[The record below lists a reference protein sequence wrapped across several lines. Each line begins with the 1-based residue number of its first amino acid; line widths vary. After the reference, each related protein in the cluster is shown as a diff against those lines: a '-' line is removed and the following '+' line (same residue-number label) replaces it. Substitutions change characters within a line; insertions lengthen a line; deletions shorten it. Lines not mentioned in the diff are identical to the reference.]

1 MGGDWNTVWDRSE
14 NNTNIDTFN
23 MHLVPNK
30 VNCELLRNMCIGL
43 SLLDPTRVL
52 YPNSRLYT
60 YAPFGNLRSNRSRLD
75 FFVISDSLLPALLEC
90 KPALVPTINLFD
102 HKPVTLRL
110 GQAEVH
116 GPRPPAKLRNSNL
129 GNSYLRFS
137 VLLAA
142 YNCYMYGILVE
153 GEDDRN
159 ASQAVDLIRQKGKVI
174 SEKLKELMNL
184 KETMAIGGINE
195 FKKLQEAGMVGEIEM
210 HFSDLPSI
218 DALEQFRKKADS
230 STFFESLVKQTSI
243 YGIKA
248 QKKIAYLYRLN
259 KTRLIE
265 RITELS
271 VDFTLQ
277 LEVEL
282 RTVSDKE
289 IQDRLQDLKI
299 FEILN
304 AEKSNLHFFDLHS

>member
-1 MGGDWNTVWDRSE
+1 M
-14 NNTNIDTFN
+14 
-23 MHLVPNK
+23 
-30 VNCELLRNMCIGL
+30 
-43 SLLDPTRVL
+43 
-52 YPNSRLYT
+52 
-60 YAPFGNLRSNRSRLD
+60 
-75 FFVISDSLLPALLEC
+75 SLLPALLEC

-218 DALEQFRKKADS
+218 DALEQFMKKAD
-230 STFFESLVKQTSI
+230 I
-243 YGIKA
+243 YLFRI
-248 QKKIAYLYRLN
+248 LS
-259 KTRLIE
+259 KTN
-265 RITELS
+265 
-271 VDFTLQ
+271 Q
-277 LEVEL
+277 HL
-282 RTVSDKE
+282 RY
-289 IQDRLQDLKI
+289 
-299 FEILN
+299 
-304 AEKSNLHFFDLHS
+304 